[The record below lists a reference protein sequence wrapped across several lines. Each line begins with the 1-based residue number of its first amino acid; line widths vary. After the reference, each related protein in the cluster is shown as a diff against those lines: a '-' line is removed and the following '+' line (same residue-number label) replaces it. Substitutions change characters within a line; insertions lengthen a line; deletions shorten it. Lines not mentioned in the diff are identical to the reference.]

1 MADIHRDAIV
11 PVYIEIM
18 KDSKIKYEYDKAQSK
33 LIIDRMLDTQ
43 EGYPYAYGFIPHTLA
58 DDGDDLDALI
68 ITTIPIPN
76 DTQYKVYIIGAL
88 IMEDEKGMDEKI
100 LCVLPEDYKSI
111 RDISDLSM
119 NIKEKLNTFFSTY
132 KLNVP
137 GKWSKTYGFMNKAD
151 AIKLYER
158 TLCV

>member
-1 MADIHRDAIV
+1 MADTYRDMIV
-11 PVYIEIM
+11 PVYIEITQG
-18 KDSKIKYEYDKAQSK
+18 SKTKYEYDKIQSK

-58 DDGDDLDALI
+58 DDGDDLDVLI
-68 ITTIPIPN
+68 ITNTTIPN
-76 DTQYKVYIIGAL
+76 DTHYKAYIIGAL

-100 LCVLPEDYKSI
+100 LCVLPEDYKTI

-119 NIKEKLNTFFSTY
+119 KIKEKLNTFFSTY

-137 GKWSKTYGFMNKAD
+137 GKWSKTYGFMNKKD

>member
-1 MADIHRDAIV
+1 MIDTDRDAMV
-11 PVYIEIM
+11 PVYIEITQG
-18 KDSKIKYEYDKAQSK
+18 SKTKYEYDKTQSK

-68 ITTIPIPN
+68 ITTMSIPN

-88 IMEDEKGMDEKI
+88 VMEDEKGMDEKI
-100 LCVLPEDYKSI
+100 LCVFPEEYKTI
-111 RDISDLSM
+111 KDISDLSA
-119 NIKEKLNTFFSTY
+119 NVKENLNTFFSTY
-132 KLNVP
+132 KLNVS
-137 GKWSKTYGFMNKAD
+137 GKWSKTYGFMNKKD